1 MNGTFHF
8 TNLSM
13 AYNEVCYCHWWLD
26 QEKVSYILKCM
37 LLHEKV

>member
-13 AYNEVCYCHWWLD
+13 AYNEVYYCH
-26 QEKVSYILKCM
+26 
-37 LLHEKV
+37 